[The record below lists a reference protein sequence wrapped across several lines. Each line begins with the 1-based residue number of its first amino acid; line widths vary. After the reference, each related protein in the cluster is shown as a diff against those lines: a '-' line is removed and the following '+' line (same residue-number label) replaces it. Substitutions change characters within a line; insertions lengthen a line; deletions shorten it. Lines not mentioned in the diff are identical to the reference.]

1 MKQVNNKNLL
11 KGLRRK
17 GKALNDIDTILL
29 FGEKMKQA
37 KENHSKTS
45 RLPFAKEGYDN
56 EVIDYAINIYEA
68 YSSGEYSKQELAQYF
83 KNSIQ
88 I

>member
-11 KGLRRK
+11 KGLK
-17 GKALNDIDTILL
+17 KNGKAVSDIDYILI
-29 FGEKMKQA
+29 FGEQMKKE
-37 KENHSKTS
+37 KENHEKIS
-45 RLPFAKEGYDN
+45 RLPFSKEGYDN
-56 EVIDYAINIYEA
+56 EVIDFAINIYNA
-68 YSSGEYSKQELAQYF
+68 YDSKEYSKAELATYF